1 MARSLKELKSMSD
14 DDLVLAH
21 DRLAE
26 HTQEGIQYYLAE
38 LDRRGQS
45 RLNRTMLIL
54 NAIALIVALIS
65 LAVSILNIN

>member
-14 DDLVLAH
+14 DDLVLSH

-38 LDRRGQS
+38 LDRRDQNRINDRM
-45 RLNRTMLIL
+45 RLL
-54 NAIALIVALIS
+54 NLIALAVAFIS
-65 LAVSILNIN
+65 LVISILNIN